1 MGQCFRLFNIDK
13 CIYSEEVFADATMDE
28 LHSDVFRRD
37 LVRLLAAPNVPFP
50 DDPLELKFQKSP
62 CSLILR
68 ESNTWD
74 LFFPQ
79 LFLLTTGLRKL
90 MNLPPEIHAQ
100 ILGHLGKYYDVL
112 AFCLASR
119 YCWAVGLRRLKALWA
134 PFARK
139 ECGSWAGDRL
149 IILGDFSEETPSAIL
164 PLDMAALKH
173 HYARMRKDALE
184 ELISENDFDDSD
196 SEGWDF
202 EGMVDDKVGKL
213 EILGMLEIFR
223 VLYRL
228 AEDKSFYDE
237 EKDEALYGSAT

>member
-13 CIYSEEVFADATMDE
+13 CIYSEEVFADVTMDE

-62 CSLILR
+62 
-68 ESNTWD
+68 
-74 LFFPQ
+74 
-79 LFLLTTGLRKL
+79 KL